1 MKSNQFEGLN
11 GAGLKVAVVTARFN
25 QVLTDAMLEDCL
37 KALETAQVAKED
49 IVSVRVPGS
58 FELPIMAMAF
68 ASQKKFDVIV
78 CMGIIIKG
86 DTKHDHYIADGVT
99 NGLQRIAMDHQI
111 PVIFGVLTTENREQA
126 EVRSVGGQKKGWEAG
141 MSAVEMGNLMKSIR

>member
-49 IVSVRVPGS
+49 IVSV
-58 FELPIMAMAF
+58 
-68 ASQKKFDVIV
+68 
-78 CMGIIIKG
+78 
-86 DTKHDHYIADGVT
+86 
-99 NGLQRIAMDHQI
+99 
-111 PVIFGVLTTENREQA
+111 
-126 EVRSVGGQKKGWEAG
+126 
-141 MSAVEMGNLMKSIR
+141 